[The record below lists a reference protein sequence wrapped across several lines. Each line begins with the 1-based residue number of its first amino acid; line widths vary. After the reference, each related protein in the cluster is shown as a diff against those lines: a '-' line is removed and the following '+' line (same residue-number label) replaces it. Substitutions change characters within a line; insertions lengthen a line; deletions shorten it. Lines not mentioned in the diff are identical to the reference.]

1 MSANHFK
8 NVTVFGA
15 GGTNIGHHIVKA
27 LLSKPDL
34 FAVTILARRSSKST
48 FPAGAQVKYVADS
61 LPHADLVTALQG
73 QDVVISA
80 IGFGALSLERNLI
93 DAATDAGVKRFFPSE
108 YGVNNTHS
116 AARALCPVFNAKGEM
131 IEYLADKHPHLTWTA
146 VPTGLWLDWALDPAI
161 AFAGINM
168 ADRTAALWQG
178 GEHRLS
184 WSTLPWA
191 AEGIVQILLA
201 PPEITANKVL
211 PLHGF
216 LASQNEIVA
225 VLEEVQGVEYTVSNL
240 DGGAMVAKARHSWD
254 ENRDVKSALE
264 LVKAGFF
271 LDGYGSDLVGGGIVA
286 LGNDVLDLAPLRL
299 EDVVKTAVER
309 WA

>member
-27 LLSKPDL
+27 LSSKPDL
-34 FAVTILARRSSKST
+34 FTVTILARRSSKST
-48 FPAGAQVKYVADS
+48 FPAGVQVKYIDDP
-61 LPHADLVTALQG
+61 LPHDELVTALQG

-80 IGFGALSLERNLI
+80 IGFGAIALERKLI
-93 DAATDAGVKRFFPSE
+93 DAAADAHVKRFFPSE
-108 YGVNNTHS
+108 YGVNNTHA
-116 AARALCPVFNAKGEM
+116 AARALCPVFEAKGA
-131 IEYLADKHPHLTWTA
+131 IIDYLAEKHRVAAPHLTWTA
-146 VPTGLWLDWALDPAI
+146 VPTGLWLDWALEPAV
-161 AFAGINM
+161 AFAGI
-168 ADRTAALWQG
+168 DITHHTAALWAG

-191 AEGIVQILLA
+191 AEGIKQMLIA
-201 PPEITANKVL
+201 PPEVTANKVM

-225 VLEEVQGVEYTVSNL
+225 LLEEIQGVKYAISRL
-240 DGGAMVAKARHSWD
+240 DEGVVIAAARQSWD
-254 ENRDVKSALE
+254 ANKDVKSALD

-271 LDGYGSDLVGGGIVA
+271 LDGYGSDLVGGG
-286 LGNDVLDLAPLRL
+286 LR
-299 EDVVKTAVER
+299 R
-309 WA
+309 WGMMSWTCCR